1 MGVVKDPKT
10 GKYLSES
17 IEVEFKNPIQTL
29 DVAFAWRHNGETAKV
44 DFYNGNDKVGYAI
57 VSGGGNDTEAT
68 VKYYDQFGNLKETVK
83 AQGGTDNVDLVY
95 TFKPAGDVT
104 FTKAVFSADGA
115 GSDYLIHSI
124 KYKEVV
130 DGDSTTIV
138 GSSEVAFKIE
148 TSNIPDPS
156 KYDFKTTFPTAH
168 VKIVDGVNNI
178 VFEGN
183 VNLDKDGK
191 AIVSVRTDG
200 TTDLTATVSDVQGNF
215 EKVDYSTASTTIVSS
230 LSPQA
235 GNDSIEIFED
245 KSYTLKSTDFGDKN
259 KNVAKIKFTELPEN
273 GKIYVLKSE
282 YTGSINDRAE
292 YTSSENKIYVEIKVT
307 DIVDISQINKGNV
320 IFVPNEDTDD
330 NGNFKFSVSNGNGNF
345 SGDYITTINVVA
357 VADTPTASIDVTKIV
372 SSIADDIIV
381 KAGNNTYNITEILA
395 NKNDII
401 IINGDVESGTNIN
414 STDGN
419 DIVAILGNIYGGS
432 FAGDN
437 GTDYLY
443 LGKAMNKYEILNYNG
458 YEQGHTDMDF
468 QLKDKDTGGILV
480 VNNIEGIIF
489 ADGNTFG
496 KVNVVANTTVEYSVD
511 LSAALTDTDGSEI
524 LTAIITG
531 VPAGATFDSQYVIND
546 NGVWKI
552 VVPQN
557 ATSINYTDVKMT
569 VPLSVGAF
577 NLTIEA
583 TATEESNNNSAST
596 YDSDAIVYAVNETN
610 NVIVNKTVTNLSVI
624 FDVSGSM
631 VMKDYGGIVTLPD
644 GTTTTRFAIAK
655 ESLIK
660 TIESYISQGGV
671 NLNLTL
677 FGADALNVG
686 WKSGQVA
693 LDYVRSLSMSKDGK
707 SVYSWTTKLEVDTM
721 GTDYYDAITEA
732 KKVSYSNYTSGKN
745 VAIFMS
751 DGEPNDNQTYVDN
764 DNDKTIKDWKTYI
777 DNNKI
782 DLNVI
787 GIGKD
792 VSTKYLDVIQVQ
804 NKSTI
809 LVANETQ
816 LVDTMVGLTTVK
828 FEGDVLQEDGDKNI
842 FGGDGIVK
850 IDSIEVNGTIY
861 SASNYTNINN
871 TVTIDNW
878 QGKLEFNFATGKYSY
893 TADSS
898 KITSD
903 TTKTF
908 KVNVSDTDTEKI
920 ADKESFDVNIKVD
933 VAPNETVT
941 TFNINSDAD
950 TIDLTTLISNSY
962 KNITDVVAM
971 TNGKIN
977 TLKIDMSDVVDL
989 VDTDKQLVIKGD
1001 LDDKV
1006 DLDTPSDWSNVGK
1019 EQLDGVNYKVY
1030 TGTGTNSTIKL
1041 LIEDHIDI
1049 TPDI

>member
-1 MGVVKDPKT
+1 
-10 GKYLSES
+10 
-17 IEVEFKNPIQTL
+17 
-29 DVAFAWRHNGETAKV
+29 
-44 DFYNGNDKVGYAI
+44 
-57 VSGGGNDTEAT
+57 
-68 VKYYDQFGNLKETVK
+68 
-83 AQGGTDNVDLVY
+83 
-95 TFKPAGDVT
+95 
-104 FTKAVFSADGA
+104 
-115 GSDYLIHSI
+115 
-124 KYKEVV
+124 
-130 DGDSTTIV
+130 
-138 GSSEVAFKIE
+138 
-148 TSNIPDPS
+148 
-156 KYDFKTTFPTAH
+156 
-168 VKIVDGVNNI
+168 
-178 VFEGN
+178 
-183 VNLDKDGK
+183 
-191 AIVSVRTDG
+191 
-200 TTDLTATVSDVQGNF
+200 
-215 EKVDYSTASTTIVSS
+215 
-230 LSPQA
+230 
-235 GNDSIEIFED
+235 
-245 KSYTLKSTDFGDKN
+245 
-259 KNVAKIKFTELPEN
+259 
-273 GKIYVLKSE
+273 
-282 YTGSINDRAE
+282 
-292 YTSSENKIYVEIKVT
+292 
-307 DIVDISQINKGNV
+307 
-320 IFVPNEDTDD
+320 
-330 NGNFKFSVSNGNGNF
+330 
-345 SGDYITTINVVA
+345 
-357 VADTPTASIDVTKIV
+357 
-372 SSIADDIIV
+372 
-381 KAGNNTYNITEILA
+381 
-395 NKNDII
+395 
-401 IINGDVESGTNIN
+401 
-414 STDGN
+414 
-419 DIVAILGNIYGGS
+419 
-432 FAGDN
+432 
-437 GTDYLY
+437 
-443 LGKAMNKYEILNYNG
+443 
-458 YEQGHTDMDF
+458 
-468 QLKDKDTGGILV
+468 
-480 VNNIEGIIF
+480 
-489 ADGNTFG
+489 
-496 KVNVVANTTVEYSVD
+496 
-511 LSAALTDTDGSEI
+511 
-524 LTAIITG
+524 
-531 VPAGATFDSQYVIND
+531 
-546 NGVWKI
+546 
-552 VVPQN
+552 
-557 ATSINYTDVKMT
+557 MT